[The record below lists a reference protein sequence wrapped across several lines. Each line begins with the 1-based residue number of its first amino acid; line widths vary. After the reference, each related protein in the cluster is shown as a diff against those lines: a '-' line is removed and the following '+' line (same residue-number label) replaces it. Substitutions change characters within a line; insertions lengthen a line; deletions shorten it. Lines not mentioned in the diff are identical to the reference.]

1 MTITTLLLIAGA
13 YAAGRHVG
21 RNPEA
26 IPQLKAE
33 AISLAADLQRAF
45 QLLLQLAAAVYAAG
59 LVCRQFID
67 RQRQPRSSSAPTAAP
82 THTEEPTSEAAPEGA
97 APKQRRRATVR
108 RPSKPYRG
116 FRVITD
122 L

>member
-33 AISLAADLQRAF
+33 AISLAADLQRAL

-59 LVCRQFID
+59 IVCRQFVD
-67 RQRQPRSSSAPTAAP
+67 RHRQPSSSSAPTVAP

-97 APKQRRRATVR
+97 APTRRRTTTVR
-108 RPSKPYRG
+108 RPDRPYRG
-116 FRVITD
+116 FRPATD